1 MADLSAAE
9 AAEYLGVSRQTLYAY
24 VSRGLLVSE
33 PSAEGRERRYPQW
46 ALDELRARR
55 AERREPAAAALR
67 WGTPVLES
75 ALTLIDGGRLYYRG
89 RDAVQLSRSA
99 TFEEVAA
106 LLWDTE
112 ANGLFPAATARR
124 RAAGRMADRLVT
136 CLVERRGQVL
146 PATLKVAAETVAAL
160 FAAAGAHGR
169 GTLAE
174 RLARGWRTRAAD
186 DLRAALILC
195 ADHELNASA
204 FTARVVA
211 ATDAPLHNAL
221 LAALCAL
228 EGRRHGGASAAVTDL
243 LDEIDRIGAARAC
256 ERRLA
261 QHGSLPGFWTARPVY
276 PSGDPRAAE
285 LLRRLDL
292 PPRDA
297 AAKAIAFA
305 ERSGGTPTIELALA
319 ALARVH
325 RLPQDAAFA
334 VFALGRSAGW
344 VAHALEA
351 TAGGTLIRPRARY
364 VGPLPT
370 GASGSGGPARR
381 EGADP
386 GWRKRP

>member
-1 MADLSAAE
+1 MSSLTAAQAAD
-9 AAEYLGVSRQTLYAY
+9 YLGVSRQTLYAY

-33 PSAEGRERRYPQW
+33 PSEGRERRYPQW

-75 ALTLIDGGRLYYRG
+75 ALTLMERGRLYYRG
-89 RDAVQLSRSA
+89 REAIELSRTA

-106 LLWDTE
+106 LLWDTDPD
-112 ANGLFPAATARR
+112 GLFPAAPAQSRVT
-124 RAAGRMADRLVT
+124 GRMADRLVG
-136 CLVERRGQVL
+136 CLVERRAHVL

-174 RLARGWRTRAAD
+174 RLARGWHTAAAD
-186 DLRAALILC
+186 DLRAALVLC

-204 FTARVVA
+204 FAARVVA

-228 EGRRHGGASAAVTDL
+228 EGRRHGGAGAAVTDL
-243 LDEIDRIGAARAC
+243 LDDIDDVGAARAC
-256 ERRLA
+256 RRWLA
-261 QHGSLPGFWTARPVY
+261 RHGQLPGFWSDHPVY

-285 LLRRLDL
+285 LLHRLDL
-292 PPRDA
+292 PSRDA
-297 AAKAIAFA
+297 AAELIAFG
-305 ERSGGTPTIELALA
+305 ERTGAAPTVDFALA
-319 ALARVH
+319 VLGRVH
-325 RLPQDAAFA
+325 RLPDDAPFA

-351 TAGGTLIRPRARY
+351 AASGTLIRPRARY
-364 VGPLPT
+364 VGPRPRP
-370 GASGSGGPARR
+370 GRSG
-381 EGADP
+381 
-386 GWRKRP
+386 